1 MAFDPASDYPLGA
14 ARPDLVTT
22 PDGTPLAELTL
33 ERLRAGDLGA
43 EELRATA
50 ETLSRQ
56 AEVAAAAGRP
66 ELARNLRRAAELAS
80 VPADTI
86 LELYTALRPHRST
99 SAELTAWA
107 DRLEREH
114 GAAETAA
121 FVREAA
127 EVYAERGLL
136 ADEPAAV

>member
-1 MAFDPASDYPLGA
+1 MAFDPRSDYPLGTM
-14 ARPDLVTT
+14 RPDLVTT
-22 PDGTPLAELTL
+22 PGGTPLDELTL
-33 ERLRAGDLGA
+33 ERLRAGGLDA

-56 AEVAAAAGRP
+56 AEVAAAAGRS
-66 ELARNLRRAAELAS
+66 ELARNLRRAAELTA
-80 VPADTI
+80 VPAGTI

-99 SAELTAWA
+99 AADLAAWA

-114 GAAETAA
+114 GAAETAG

-136 ADEPAAV
+136 AGERAAV